1 MGEGYLIGVDG
12 GGTKTKAVA
21 ARMDG
26 TVLATA
32 VGGGLNAGQIGAGR
46 AKENLLG
53 VLKRL
58 TRELDGQA
66 VRVVVGDPSLDGP
79 ASPSAARAFARG
91 WIEPERL
98 TLTSDV
104 HLALFAFSQGA
115 PAAMAVCGTGSMI
128 VMTDENGETRTAT
141 PAPATRWRWTACAP
155 PSTAGR
161 ACRTRGRWLNAHRH
175 FSSCARRAL

>member
-1 MGEGYLIGVDG
+1 MEEGYLIGVDG

-21 ARMDG
+21 ARTDG

-58 TRELDGQA
+58 TRALDGQA
-66 VRVVVGDPSLDGP
+66 ARVVVGDPSLDGP
-79 ASPSAARAFARG
+79 
-91 WIEPERL
+91 
-98 TLTSDV
+98 
-104 HLALFAFSQGA
+104 
-115 PAAMAVCGTGSMI
+115 
-128 VMTDENGETRTAT
+128 
-141 PAPATRWRWTACAP
+141 AP

-161 ACRTRGRWLNAHRH
+161 ACRTRGRWLNAHSR
-175 FSSCARRAL
+175 SSNCARRAL